1 MLKTENQREIISL
14 FNSNEVEKEIP
25 NVDKEEVKGILCFDE
40 KENRISNLILEDL
53 IDQFIN
59 EIKDNPKF
67 SHIFQ
72 EKIDE
77 ISPINTTILA
87 IEEFVNLIGEVLYG

>member
-1 MLKTENQREIISL
+1 M
-14 FNSNEVEKEIP
+14 
-25 NVDKEEVKGILCFDE
+25 
-40 KENRISNLILEDL
+40 ILEDL
-53 IDQFIN
+53 IDGFIT

-67 SHIFQ
+67 SHILQ

-87 IEEFVNLIGEVLYG
+87 IEEFINLIAEVLYGKSFNDFL